1 MLLSE
6 WNIEEAKTVWR
17 EEAWEEGFEVGRV
30 EGQEEILKLLKSG
43 KPLEEVIKEYGGN

>member
-17 EEAWEEGFEVGRV
+17 EEAWEEGRK
-30 EGQEEILKLLKSG
+30 EGEKRIIELWKSG
-43 KPLEEVIKEYGGN
+43 KPLEDVLKEYGGN